1 MLILCLS
8 YFIITV
14 PSCKRLKQNYSIFFL
29 RSNFQKKKSRHLY
42 FYIQYT
48 YMAWNSYMWKWVG
61 CLNNLKRSRFS
72 SKNSKLQQGL
82 LWIFSSVWSAAA
94 LLQLCSGLCHLL
106 LPPSSLVSPHFCHSF
121 SKILRDH
128 TLLITKNSPIENIEV
143 LHSVLEN
150 KVL

>member
-106 LPPSSLVSPHFCHSF
+106 LLPSKDWIPKKQTKVYPWF
-121 SKILRDH
+121 SMVKY
-128 TLLITKNSPIENIEV
+128 TENISF
-143 LHSVLEN
+143 LHLHIP
-150 KVL
+150 